1 MLRIFG
7 HIAGV
12 PPGSTWHTRREVA
25 AAGVHK
31 PTMNGISGTDREG
44 ADSVVVSGGYEDDE
58 DHGTEI
64 IYTGT
69 GGYNPASGKQTSD
82 QTLENT
88 NNAALVVSRL
98 RGLPVR
104 VVRGANG
111 DKTYSPATG
120 YRYDG
125 LFKVVDHWS
134 EIGESG
140 FRIWR
145 FRLEQDEVLDTQSG
159 AIHPPTGNK
168 RPGRTSSSAVRVI
181 RTTGVSEHVKA
192 MYDFACQICGV
203 QIPVPKGRYAEGA
216 HIKGLGRPHNGPDII
231 ANVLCLCPNHHAAF
245 DLGGIYID
253 EHFVAREFGGKIIG
267 PLRIDQRH
275 GIDPEFIRYH
285 RSLWER

>member
-1 MLRIFG
+1 MPRIFG

-12 PPGSTWHTRREVA
+12 PPGFTWDTRREVA

-82 QTLENT
+82 QTLDNT

-111 DKTYSPATG
+111 DKTYSPTTG

-134 EIGESG
+134 ETGGSG

-145 FRLEQDEVLDTQSG
+145 FRLEQDEVLDNLPAPLVVALDPCAPSRGICVAGLVPEVRRRGNRHDG
-159 AIHPPTGNK
+159 ADRLDTERGHIPT
-168 RPGRTSSSAVRVI
+168 
-181 RTTGVSEHVKA
+181 
-192 MYDFACQICGV
+192 YWQ
-203 QIPVPKGRYAEGA
+203 
-216 HIKGLGRPHNGPDII
+216 
-231 ANVLCLCPNHHAAF
+231 
-245 DLGGIYID
+245 
-253 EHFVAREFGGKIIG
+253 
-267 PLRIDQRH
+267 
-275 GIDPEFIRYH
+275 
-285 RSLWER
+285 

>member
-1 MLRIFG
+1 MPRIFG

-12 PPGSTWHTRREVA
+12 PPGSTWDTRREVA

-82 QTLENT
+82 QTLDNT

-111 DKTYSPATG
+111 DKTYSPTTG

-125 LFKVVDHWS
+125 LFKVVDRWS
-134 EIGESG
+134 ETGGSG

-145 FRLEQDEVLDTQSG
+145 FRLEQDEVFDTQSG
-159 AIHPPTGNK
+159 AIYHLL
-168 RPGRTSSSAVRVI
+168 AI
-181 RTTGVSEHVKA
+181 
-192 MYDFACQICGV
+192 
-203 QIPVPKGRYAEGA
+203 
-216 HIKGLGRPHNGPDII
+216 NGP
-231 ANVLCLCPNHHAAF
+231 
-245 DLGGIYID
+245 G
-253 EHFVAREFGGKIIG
+253 ARPVG
-267 PLRIDQRH
+267 L
-275 GIDPEFIRYH
+275 
-285 RSLWER
+285 SA